1 MGKDFDSDIVETIEK
16 LKACEDVQKAL
27 QLVKQQ
33 LPEIIEIQK
42 ELTLIEAPTF
52 HEENKAKIS
61 QSMDLTSSQKEY
73 FQDILNKYQNDKKE
87 PICTLSSKAKT
98 YLR

>member
-1 MGKDFDSDIVETIEK
+1 MNKDE
-16 LKACEDVQKAL
+16 
-27 QLVKQQ
+27 LVNSYFK
-33 LPEIIEIQK
+33 
-42 ELTLIEAPTF
+42 F